1 MALLCCG
8 GHCAGIL
15 VPSDKTVTA
24 NQYKVVLT
32 DHFHPMMK
40 YFYPDESGLSRMTM
54 LPSIGHDGFD
64 EYENYVNHML
74 WPSQSPHLNPI

>member
-1 MALLCCG
+1 
-8 GHCAGIL
+8 
-15 VPSDKTVTA
+15 
-24 NQYKVVLT
+24 
-32 DHFHPMMK
+32 MMK

-74 WPSQSPHLNPI
+74 WPSQSPHLNPAEHIWEILDLVIKTPNEGICFG